1 MDMSVRLAHSYFDM
15 LKSLGDETKLH
26 LIKMLTDSLLKKKG
40 QVIPPRVRRWNPYL
54 VCGQMMPR
62 QRKCWKLLKK
72 SEAARR
78 AILCHW
84 TNERI
89 FT

>member
-1 MDMSVRLAHSYFDM
+1 MSVRLAHSYFDM

-26 LIKMLTDSLLKKKG
+26 L
-40 QVIPPRVRRWNPYL
+40 RWNPYL

-72 SEAARR
+72 SEAARC

-84 TNERI
+84 TNER
-89 FT
+89 FTHQAVI